1 MASDPPSRNRLL
13 SRRRA
18 LHLCLGTATCLAG
31 AVIQRKMPL
40 AIQRRSSVY
49 NNREFVVNDQALL
62 RDRAAAKGILY
73 GAEINYQQLSAD
85 ADLAAQFV
93 QECALLVEGGGLK
106 WFLTPSPLRP
116 APNAFDFTA
125 ADWML
130 RFSQTNQVKMR
141 GHTLVWHQSLP
152 PWFKETVSNRN
163 AEQVMYDHIQTV
175 AGRYRGQMH
184 SWDVVNEAIWVQ
196 DGRPD
201 GLRKSPWLEFLGP
214 NYVELAFRITAEM
227 DPNAKLVY
235 NDFGLEFGSKE
246 SDTKRESV
254 LQLLSTLISKGTPVH
269 ALGLQGHLDTTRSID
284 SGKLRNFLADVAAL
298 GLEIFITEL
307 DVTDQFL
314 PADAEMR
321 DRGVASVYE
330 DFLSIV
336 LDEPRVTVVTTW
348 GLSDRYTWLSE
359 FFPRSDGLPVRP
371 LPLDADLNRK
381 LAWNAIARAFD
392 NAPSR
397 TII

>member
-1 MASDPPSRNRLL
+1 M
-13 SRRRA
+13 
-18 LHLCLGTATCLAG
+18 
-31 AVIQRKMPL
+31 VV
-40 AIQRRSSVY
+40 QRRSSVY
-49 NNREFVVNDQALL
+49 NNREFVVDGQRALK
-62 RDRAAAKGILY
+62 DRAAAKGILY
-73 GAEINYQQLSAD
+73 GAEINHQQLSAD
-85 ADLAAQFV
+85 SDLAAQFI

-116 APNAFDFTA
+116 APNTFDFTA

-152 PWFKETVSNRN
+152 PWFEETVNNRN
-163 AEQVMYDHIQTV
+163 AEQVMHSHIRTV

-184 SWDVVNEAIWVQ
+184 SWDVVNEAIRVQ
-196 DGRPD
+196 DGRSD
-201 GLRKSPWLEFLGP
+201 GLRKSPWLEFMGP
-214 NYVELAFRITAEM
+214 DYVELAFRITAEM

-235 NDFGLEFGSKE
+235 NDFGLEFGSRK
-246 SDTKRESV
+246 SDAKRESV
-254 LQLLSTLISKGTPVH
+254 LQLLSKLMSKGTPVH
-269 ALGLQGHLDTTRSID
+269 ALGVQGHLDTTRPINS
-284 SGKLRNFLADVAAL
+284 SKLRNFLADVAAL

-307 DVTDQFL
+307 DVTDRSL
-314 PADAEMR
+314 PADAATR
-321 DRGVASVYE
+321 DRVIAGVYE

-336 LDEPRVTVVTTW
+336 LDEPRVTTVTTW

-371 LPLDADLNRK
+371 LPLDSDLNRK